1 MHLHIQLISYLSLSC
16 IILLN
21 FVLHYRIRK
30 LPLHPDSGL
39 FLYKAVLSALGE
51 KFTPGRLIK
60 DEYGGFQGDYIRFRE
75 KFFLFCA
82 MDLWYKLVP
91 ANPKNF
97 RLFFIFYNTLTILS
111 IFTFGKLAFGNG
123 VGVAS
128 AFVYVL
134 LTANPF
140 ADSSQLH
147 IEHYAILPLVLVLI
161 GLFFGILTYHNIFAL
176 ICACTFLCFLVV
188 LYKITFLI
196 ETIAIG
202 LFSII
207 HQGITIINC
216 LSLAG
221 FVCAMF
227 VANIWIYSYC
237 NCAKML
243 TVFKGLFKSLRHY
256 KETMAS
262 DLISGNSKEK
272 LNSFDVLKVSS
283 GSFPFFFLLIVS
295 YLYCSAPFSHLEWLL
310 LFLIVASSLGL
321 IIQGKYYM
329 SHILPLF
336 PLVSLLSGNGIC
348 FFYKMARENPIPI
361 AKWILFGSL
370 VLLGA
375 IWLRELYKYHFIYTP
390 LEYHL
395 RKCSIRNYR
404 TLSYLAEE
412 VIADYISK
420 NSQKGERIVQW
431 GYNHELYVLAK
442 RRAAVGPGLESSL
455 QTDPILSDPSFGHV
469 WRRWLLDAI
478 IGQKPTFIADM
489 RGSLNIDALNKATGL
504 NYKLEKLFYVLFPL
518 YRLQNTSSSL
528 PVSINVVDLTTFP
541 EGTKIHNC
549 FQNQETYINYV
560 TDLVNQEQ
568 LVLANQYTY
577 GQVTQLFKDWEL
589 LNK

>member
-1 MHLHIQLISYLSLSC
+1 M
-16 IILLN
+16 
-21 FVLHYRIRK
+21 K
-30 LPLHPDSGL
+30 G
-39 FLYKAVLSALGE
+39 
-51 KFTPGRLIK
+51 
-60 DEYGGFQGDYIRFRE
+60 EYGGFQGDCIRFRE
-75 KFFLFCA
+75 KFFLFCS
-82 MDLWYKLVP
+82 MDFWYKLVP

-97 RLFFIFYNTLTILS
+97 RLFFILYNTLTILS
-111 IFTFGKLAFGNG
+111 IFTIGKLAFGNG

-176 ICACTFLCFLVV
+176 ICAGIFLCLLLV

-196 ETIAIG
+196 EAITIG
-202 LFSII
+202 LFSVIY
-207 HQGITIINC
+207 QGITIINC
-216 LSLAG
+216 LSMAG
-221 FVCAMF
+221 FICAMF

-237 NCAKML
+237 NCAKMSM
-243 TVFKGLFKSLRHY
+243 VFKGLFNSLRHY
-256 KETMAS
+256 KETMSS
-262 DLISGNSKEK
+262 DLVSGSSKKK
-272 LNSFDVLKVSS
+272 LNFSDILNVSS

-295 YLYCSAPFSHLEWLL
+295 YLYCSAPFSRVEWLL
-310 LFLIVASSLGL
+310 LFLIVASGIGI

-361 AKWILFGSL
+361 TKWILFGL
-370 VLLGA
+370 FVLLGT
-375 IWLRELYKYHFIYTP
+375 IWLRELYKYHFIYSP

-442 RRAAVGPGLESSL
+442 RRAAIGPGLESSL
-455 QTDPILSDPSFGHV
+455 QTDPILSDSSFGII
-469 WRRWLLDAI
+469 WRQWLVDAI
-478 IGQKPTFIADM
+478 TRQKPIFIADM
-489 RGSLNIDALNKATGL
+489 RGSLNIDVLNKATGL
-504 NYKLEKLFYVLFPL
+504 SYKLEKLFYDLFPL
-518 YRLQNTSSSL
+518 YKLQNTSSSL
-528 PVSINVVDLTTFP
+528 QVPINVADLTTFP
-541 EGTKIHNC
+541 EDTKIHNH
-549 FQNQETYINYV
+549 FQNQETYINYI
-560 TDLVNQEQ
+560 TDLVNQGQPE
-568 LVLANQYTY
+568 LADRYTH
-577 GQVTQLFKDWEL
+577 GQITQLFKDWEL